1 MHETTYKTII
11 FDLGNVLIAWN
22 PRLIYRD
29 VFSSAEE
36 LDYFFTEVANLEWNE
51 EQDRG
56 RPIAEGTAAL
66 IAKHPKYER
75 EIRMYYDRWTEA
87 FPGAI
92 SGTVELLQAFHRS
105 GNYRLLALTNWSAE
119 LFPWARAQYDFLQ
132 LFEDIMVSGEVG
144 LKKPNPAIYELL
156 RQRYQL
162 GNFEGCLFI
171 DDSQRNVDAAQRLG
185 LESIRFQDSEQL
197 TLELKQRGVISSL
210 WSQ

>member
-1 MHETTYKTII
+1 MPLTYHTII

-29 VFSSAEE
+29 VFATSEE
-36 LDYFFTEVANLEWNE
+36 LDYFFTEVANLAWNE

-56 RPIAEGTAAL
+56 RSIAEGTATL
-66 IAKHPKYER
+66 IAQHPKYEQ

-92 SGTVELLQAFHRS
+92 GGSVDILKNLHSKGQH
-105 GNYRLLALTNWSAE
+105 RLLALTNWSAE

-144 LKKPNPAIYELL
+144 LKKPNPAIYQLL
-156 RQRYQL
+156 SQRYEL
-162 GNFEGCLFI
+162 GDFAGCLFI
-171 DDSQRNVDAAQRLG
+171 DDSQRNVDAAQDLG
-185 LESIRFQDSEQL
+185 LESVRFQDPVQL
-197 TLELKQRGVISSL
+197 KLDLEQRGVISSL
-210 WSQ
+210 QSR